1 MSLIDL
7 SIPPNCPVG
16 MEMTVPGDSYDPHF
30 PKPIYQTQLADT
42 DQFVLQV
49 QQFLKSSPLGIS
61 YPETPD
67 GILSST
73 TLDSLKAFQ
82 DKLNNSAHTSWNLIN
97 GNSISQSNFLGA
109 LKTYKE
115 IKNQPVKSDKIEQKN
130 IEPKSIN
137 SDIIKQF
144 QIILVPY
151 GFVGDTNGLV
161 SPELIQ
167 AAQNVEN
174 YIGKQINK
182 SVSGMIWNNGFVTS
196 PSDLSTALDLIKKKT
211 DQSGNNK

>member
-7 SIPPNCPVG
+7 SIPPNCPAG
-16 MEMTVPGDSYDPHF
+16 MEMTVPGDSYDSHF
-30 PKPIYQTQLADT
+30 PKPTYQTQLADT
-42 DQFVLQV
+42 DPFVLQV
-49 QQFLKSSPLGIS
+49 QQFLKSSPLGIF

-82 DKLNNSAHTSWNLIN
+82 DKLNNLAQTHWSIVN
-97 GNSISQSNFLGA
+97 GNSISPTNFLGA
-109 LKTYKE
+109 LKSLKE
-115 IKNQPVKSDKIEQKN
+115 IKNHPKESPKSDKLETSKPN
-130 IEPKSIN
+130 DP
-137 SDIIKQF
+137 IIITQF
-144 QIILVPY
+144 QNILSDF
-151 GFVGDTNGLV
+151 GFTQEKNGQI

-167 AAQNVEN
+167 AAQNAEN

-196 PSDLSTALDLIKKKT
+196 PTDLSTALQLIKKKIE
-211 DQSGNNK
+211 QSGNNK